1 MSRSETKPMQSAAPS
16 LPDLRRGHM
25 LDAAQTGDGPPA
37 LRPGRLHEVAG
48 PAAPSFAAAQVALRR
63 GPVIW
68 ILPPRA
74 AERPDGFGLAA
85 FFDPARLI
93 LAEAVEPLDVYWAME
108 EALRSGAAPLVIAAP
123 LMPPGLTISRRLQLA
138 AEAGGGGATG
148 LLLLPES
155 ALAANDA
162 AETRWRASA
171 LPSSPDGAPRWRW
184 ECRKNKRGPHGA
196 WAMRWDLARQAPTLV
211 SGPAIGAEA
220 SAA

>member
-1 MSRSETKPMQSAAPS
+1 MRRDVMNQPIRSAPEP
-16 LPDLRRGHM
+16 LAIPGLRRGRM
-25 LDAAQTGDGPPA
+25 LDAPTVGEGPPP

-48 PAAPSFAAAQVALRR
+48 PAAPAFAAVQAALRK

-68 ILPPRA
+68 ILAPRA

-93 LAEAVEPLDVYWAME
+93 LAEAIEPLDVYWAME

-123 LMPPGLTISRRLQLA
+123 LAQPGLTLSRRLQLA
-138 AEAGGGGATG
+138 AEAGGATG

-155 ALAANDA
+155 ALSAHDA
-162 AETRWRASA
+162 AETRWRASS
-171 LPSSPDGAPRWRW
+171 LPASTDGAPRWRW
-184 ECRKNKRGPHGA
+184 ECRKNKRGPRGA
-196 WAMRWDLARQAPTLV
+196 WSLGWD
-211 SGPAIGAEA
+211 GAGRALSQPDAADA